1 MEPFVTETFV
11 KELYRMIS
19 GQASAAYRQTAL
31 TDPSGFTAAA
41 PEDLPHLMSHFFDQL
56 MASAYLPPIEYAA
69 MAHKRFLDIQPWPS
83 HNEEMAFLITGCL
96 LLQRGVRPLI
106 LPPERRADYEEA
118 LQILR
123 TTYNMDPWIRLF
135 TELCQAA

>member
-11 KELYRMIS
+11 RDMYRMVS
-19 GQASAAYRQTAL
+19 GAADASFRTEPL
-31 TDPSGFTAAA
+31 TDASGFTAAA
-41 PEDLPHLMSHFFDQL
+41 PADLPHLMSHFFDQL

-69 MAHKRFLDIQPWPS
+69 MAHKRFLDIQPWPL

-118 LQILR
+118 LQTLR
-123 TTYNMDPWIRLF
+123 TTYNMDALIALF
-135 TELCQAA
+135 TELCQ